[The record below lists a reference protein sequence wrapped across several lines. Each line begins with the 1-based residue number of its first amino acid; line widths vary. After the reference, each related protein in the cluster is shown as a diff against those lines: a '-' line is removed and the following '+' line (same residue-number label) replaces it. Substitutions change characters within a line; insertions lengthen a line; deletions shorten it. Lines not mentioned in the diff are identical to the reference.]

1 MTNKNYLYYII
12 LLSFLYSCNQ
22 IGLKYDDTKLPNI
35 AKVDTNKPQVAIELA
50 PNEITI
56 GNQIWKSN
64 NSKHINFANGDPILI
79 VTNANDWYL
88 AGENY
93 QPAICY
99 YNNDP
104 STADKYGVIYNFYA
118 IIDQRGIAPKGWKV
132 PDISDIEALSRFL
145 DKNLFSEIAVIEN
158 KRAQGIDV
166 EEFWNELNMKYENYC
181 PADLYPQLKYLKSSF
196 YVSRDWKGKFEIFE
210 NNDLHFNGF
219 WLSSTTE
226 RDLFNIIYNMGLY
239 FNINECWKFNYSTF
253 HEEISDR
260 AQTAETKEIDFNH
273 RGLTLR
279 LVKTVQ

>member
-1 MTNKNYLYYII
+1 MRIFFLKQYFILIFLSLSCNNKNIQNDDI
-12 LLSFLYSCNQ
+12 KLSDSQ
-22 IGLKYDDTKLPNI
+22 VYDINNEQDNP
-35 AKVDTNKPQVAIELA
+35 VEEVA

-145 DKNLFSEIAVIEN
+145 
-158 KRAQGIDV
+158 G
-166 EEFWNELNMKYENYC
+166 
-181 PADLYPQLKYLKSSF
+181 
-196 YVSRDWKGKFEIFE
+196 
-210 NNDLHFNGF
+210 
-219 WLSSTTE
+219 
-226 RDLFNIIYNMGLY
+226 
-239 FNINECWKFNYSTF
+239 
-253 HEEISDR
+253 
-260 AQTAETKEIDFNH
+260 
-273 RGLTLR
+273 
-279 LVKTVQ
+279 